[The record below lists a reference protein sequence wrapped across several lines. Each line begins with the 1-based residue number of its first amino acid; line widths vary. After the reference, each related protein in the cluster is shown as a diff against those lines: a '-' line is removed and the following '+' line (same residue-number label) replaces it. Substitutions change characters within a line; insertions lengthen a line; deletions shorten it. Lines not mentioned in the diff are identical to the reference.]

1 MEVILDKKYTK
12 NKALKKAKYSKSPL
26 SKEQF
31 EYLSQGKGV
40 DNRNVKG
47 ETGFF
52 WFKNKY

>member
-1 MEVILDKKYTK
+1 MEIILDKKYTK
-12 NKALKKAKYSKSPL
+12 NKVLKKAKYSKSPL

-31 EYLSQGKGV
+31 EYLSQGKGI

-52 WFKNKY
+52 